1 MKYIYK
7 SGIIVSLFCII
18 LAITTICIRVDNQNH
33 KNNIVGGSV
42 KDLTQIKETDE
53 VLSRQ
58 AVSVMKEKRNNFNET
73 YFRPSSLKSLNN
85 NFVDF
90 NTFQETFKGGTV
102 PAELMD
108 TPIKTIVNYFSVLQ
122 QAENLTDE
130 KTGGCGTVGYSR
142 EPYPIAYQFLSENN
156 KKSMSYSEYLASFQ
170 GIGHINLIKVIP
182 VITENPHEIRYFLEL
197 EILEGTNTGGTA
209 FNYYFAEISL
219 VNANNRYYID
229 SLTLTPEDF
238 FCAAYH
244 GWSQNA
250 ESYVEIVYGNWC
262 GLIKKQYTPQQN
274 EFTKEIVVDG
284 VNGDKYMF
292 KFAKLTNG
300 TDFLIN
306 TLIQKDGAWVPVN
319 IDVDKCLEK
328 MKKEKT
334 QQP

>member
-7 SGIIVSLFCII
+7 SGIIVSLFFII

-33 KNNIVGGSV
+33 KNNIIGGSV
-42 KDLTQIKETDE
+42 KELTQTKETEE

-58 AVSVMKEKRNNFNET
+58 TVSIMKEKRNNFNET

-85 NFVDF
+85 NFIDF
-90 NTFQETFKGGTV
+90 GTFSGTFKAGTV
-102 PAELMD
+102 PADLMD

-130 KTGGCGTVGYSR
+130 KKGGCGTVGYAKK
-142 EPYPIAYQFLSENN
+142 PYPIAYQFLSESS
-156 KKSMSYSEYLASFQ
+156 KKSMPYNEYLDSFQ

-182 VITENPHEIRYFLEL
+182 IITENPNENKYFLEL
-197 EILEGTNTGGTA
+197 EILEGTTTAGTS

-219 VNANNRYYID
+219 VNSNKRYYID
-229 SLTLTPEDF
+229 SLELTSEDF
-238 FCAAYH
+238 FCAPYH
-244 GWSQNA
+244 GWSHNA

-262 GLIKKQYTPQQN
+262 GLIKKQYAPHQN
-274 EFTKEIVVDG
+274 KFTKEIIVDA

-306 TLIQKDGAWVPVN
+306 TLVQKDGAWIPIH
-319 IDVDKCLEK
+319 IDIDKYIDK
-328 MKKEKT
+328 NV
-334 QQP
+334 